1 MGYTFRIVNSMKDK
15 IAENISS
22 EIKQKR
28 ISLGLTQG
36 QLAKIL
42 GVSPNTLA
50 RWERGELKPR
60 SIGAILITLDKLH
73 ENFTIQKLSPTIA
86 GE

>member
-1 MGYTFRIVNSMKDK
+1 MKDK

-73 ENFTIQKLSPTIA
+73 ENFIIKKLSPTTV